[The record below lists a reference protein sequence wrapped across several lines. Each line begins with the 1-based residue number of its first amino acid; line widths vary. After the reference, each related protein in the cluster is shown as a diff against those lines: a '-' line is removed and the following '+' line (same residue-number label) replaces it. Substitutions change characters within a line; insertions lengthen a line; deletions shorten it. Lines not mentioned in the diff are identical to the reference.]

1 MEMNSFYL
9 SRVLGSK
16 VFTKN
21 REYLGRIQDFGV
33 ENELKNPKIKVI
45 KVKMSNGIIN
55 FKWQDVFIKKES
67 GQYIVTMSKIEDTK
81 IEDVIFLAQ
90 HVLDKQIID
99 VNGRKVVR
107 VNDIRLLNYGTNVF
121 IIAADVGIE
130 GILRRIGIAK
140 PMVRMGFKLS
150 SKLLLWNNVKT
161 IFTSNENIMLSKTY
175 NKLDLLCPSD
185 LTDIIEDFD
194 EKSGMMIF
202 SNLV

>member
-16 VFTKN
+16 VFTKD
-21 REYLGRIQDFGV
+21 REYLGKIQDLGV
-33 ENELKNPKIKVI
+33 ENELKNPRIKAI
-45 KVKMSNGIIN
+45 KVKTSRGIVN

-67 GQYIVTMSKIEDTK
+67 GQYIVTMSKIEHINLD
-81 IEDVIFLAQ
+81 DVIFLAQ

-107 VNDIRLLNYGTNVF
+107 VNDIRLLNYGSNVF
-121 IIAADVGIE
+121 IIAADIGIE

-150 SKLLLWNNVKT
+150 SKLLLWNNVAT

-175 NKLDLLCPSD
+175 NKLEILCPSD
-185 LTDIIEDFD
+185 LTDIIEEID